1 MSDIET
7 QLPAL
12 LEAKMLAAAD
22 KFLVMR
28 RTNIVKECIR
38 AVIDLFITD
47 LLGKAFHV
55 LVQIP

>member
-12 LEAKMLAAAD
+12 LEAKMLAAAG

-55 LVQIP
+55 LV